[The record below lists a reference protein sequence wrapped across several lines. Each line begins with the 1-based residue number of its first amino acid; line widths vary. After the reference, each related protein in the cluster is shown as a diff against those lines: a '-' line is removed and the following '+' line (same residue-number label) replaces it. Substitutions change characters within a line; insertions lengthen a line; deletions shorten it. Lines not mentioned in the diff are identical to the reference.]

1 MPNPMAPAPVAAPF
15 TPPRQRQPSTE
26 SIKVY
31 SPPESSFS
39 QSRNFLGPEPYPSD
53 AARPDTLFNDLMRVV
68 GTPHDGKGKPPYPT
82 NDDSRENPFRDPGR

>member
-39 QSRNFLGPEPYPSD
+39 QSRNFLGPEPYPGD
-53 AARPDTLFNDLMRVV
+53 AAKPDTLFNDLMRVV
-68 GTPHDGKGKPPYPT
+68 GTPHDGKGKAPT
-82 NDDSRENPFRDPGR
+82 NDDSRENPFKDPVR